1 MEKLKIEAINFS
13 SKAKSVQKIENASQ
27 NTEKKEEIK
36 PQIPNLKLTQADFSH
51 LMKGRPLVKFRPFKN
66 SFTKKGDK
74 IMLANGLDIPLDKV
88 DEYIEHV
95 IAEAILKFDDAEEEK
110 QKKLLETKEKN
121 IELVEEYVFRHG
133 TKEEMLKFLEHEMA
147 NQKLILKKLY
157 KILDENVGALYRYF
171 ERPCHLLDNA
181 TAVKMYKII
190 NRGLDEAQKAGY
202 IDENVNIEASKWA
215 LKQIYLIQSNYKFLN
230 AVKYFRYG
238 ET

>member
-1 MEKLKIEAINFS
+1 
-13 SKAKSVQKIENASQ
+13 
-27 NTEKKEEIK
+27 
-36 PQIPNLKLTQADFSH
+36 
-51 LMKGRPLVKFRPFKN
+51 
-66 SFTKKGDK
+66 
-74 IMLANGLDIPLDKV
+74 MLANGLDIPLDKV
-88 DEYIEHV
+88 DDYIERV

-133 TKEEMLKFLEHEMA
+133 TKEEMLAFLENEMA

-157 KILDENVGALYRYF
+157 KILDDNVGTLYKYF